1 MPILDIIQIICAF
14 CLFIIIAIEFF
25 ELHKKDRQIKSLNQ
39 DLIALNSEL
48 DTLKF
53 NIATQD
59 VKITEELLKINSELL
74 PTMFKIQRNYT
85 IAKIDKLKVL
95 NFLIVLMRDTK
106 LNLLQ
111 KVNTSRK
118 FTYKSSTDIILQY
131 IKNPTFT
138 EKSLTEVINAAYW
151 IITK

>member
-1 MPILDIIQIICAF
+1 MPIMDIIQIVCAL

-25 ELHKKDRQIKSLNQ
+25 ELHKKDKEIKELNS

-53 NIATQD
+53 NMATQE
-59 VKITEELLKINSELL
+59 VKITEEQLKVNSELL
-74 PTMFKIQRNYT
+74 PVMFKIQRNYT

-106 LNLLQ
+106 LNLL
-111 KVNTSRK
+111 KIVNTNRK
-118 FTYKSSTDIILQY
+118 FTFKSSSDLIIQY
-131 IKNPTFT
+131 IRKPLFT
-138 EKSLTEVINAAYW
+138 EKALTEVINAAYW
-151 IITK
+151 IIVK